1 MSQVSNSHAEP
12 ANPGF
17 DQRFA
22 AALRGFGPVGIA
34 AFVIVFAGV
43 LLAPPIAAALG
54 LVWLWLSRTPLRDLG
69 MARPKSW
76 VITIVGGLLLGI
88 ALKFLMK
95 AVVLPLMGAD
105 PINHT
110 FHYLAHD
117 KEAALEFAAY
127 AIYGAGFSEEFFFR
141 GYLFERL
148 GKLFGRSTLA
158 IVTIVI
164 LTTGL
169 FGLAHYQQGPFGVI
183 NALFTGATVAI
194 IFALTRNLWFV
205 MFTHAAFDL
214 AALAMI
220 YYDVEPQV
228 AHLIFK

>member
-1 MSQVSNSHAEP
+1 MSDSAATPKSS
-12 ANPGF
+12 F
-17 DQRFA
+17 DNRFA
-22 AALRGFGPVGIA
+22 EALRGWGPVGIT
-34 AFVIVFAGV
+34 AFVIVFAGA

-54 LVWLWLSRTPLRDLG
+54 LVWLWLSRTPLRDMG

-76 VITIVGGLLLGI
+76 AITIAGGLLLGI

-95 AVVLPLMGAD
+95 AVVLPLFGAD
-105 PINHT
+105 PVNHT
-110 FHYLAHD
+110 FHYLAHNQA
-117 KEAALEFAAY
+117 AALDFAAY
-127 AIYGAGFSEEFFFR
+127 AIYGAGFAEEFFFR

-148 GKLFGRSTLA
+148 GKLFGHSTLA

-169 FGLAHYQQGPFGVI
+169 FGLAHFAQGPWGVV
-183 NALFTGATVAI
+183 NALITGGTVAI

-205 MFTHAAFDL
+205 MFVHAAFDL